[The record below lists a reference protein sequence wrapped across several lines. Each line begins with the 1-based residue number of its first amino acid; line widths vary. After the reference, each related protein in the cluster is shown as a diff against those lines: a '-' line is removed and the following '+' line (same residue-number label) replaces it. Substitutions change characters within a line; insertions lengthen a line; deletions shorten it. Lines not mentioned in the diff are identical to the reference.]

1 MEKKNNYI
9 KKFTFADQVCERISY
24 LNKVKDY
31 LEKQLKNMPAGNLLI
46 APGTTPNSFRY
57 YRRESPQDKSGTY
70 LDRSKQ
76 DIKEQL
82 ASKKYY
88 EKLHTAVSKELTA
101 LEKINKL
108 NHSDAIIHTYESL
121 NKGLKK
127 LIHPIN
133 VDDSTYVKM
142 WEAVTYKGLEF
153 DAEDKTEFYTKRGER
168 VRSKSEILIANT
180 LNDNNIPY
188 RYECPVE
195 VDIGKKLYP
204 DIMVLNR
211 KQRKEF
217 YWEHLGINL
226 FVTYET
232 SAMPLGTGE
241 IERLISLFL

>member
-1 MEKKNNYI
+1 
-9 KKFTFADQVCERISY
+9 
-24 LNKVKDY
+24 
-31 LEKQLKNMPAGNLLI
+31 
-46 APGTTPNSFRY
+46 
-57 YRRESPQDKSGTY
+57 
-70 LDRSKQ
+70 
-76 DIKEQL
+76 
-82 ASKKYY
+82 
-88 EKLHTAVSKELTA
+88 
-101 LEKINKL
+101 
-108 NHSDAIIHTYESL
+108 
-121 NKGLKK
+121 
-127 LIHPIN
+127 
-133 VDDSTYVKM
+133 M

-204 DIMVLNR
+204 DYVVHNMWKFNEYKKAGLV
-211 KQRKEF
+211 
-217 YWEHLGINL
+217 LGINL

>member
-1 MEKKNNYI
+1 MNKGKRYFTFYDGPPTANGKPHVGHIETRVMKDIIPRYKVMKGYQVIRKAGWDTHGLPVELEIEKKLG
-9 KKFTFADQVCERISY
+9 IS
-24 LNKVKDY
+24 
-31 LEKQLKNMPAGNLLI
+31 G
-46 APGTTPNSFRY
+46 
-57 YRRESPQDKSGTY
+57 
-70 LDRSKQ
+70 
-76 DIKEQL
+76 KEQIEE
-82 ASKKYY
+82 YGV
-88 EKLHTAVSKELTA
+88 EKFVKQCKE
-101 LEKINKL
+101 
-108 NHSDAIIHTYESL
+108 S
-121 NKGLKK
+121 
-127 LIHPIN
+127 
-133 VDDSTYVKM
+133 VFTYVKM

-204 DIMVLNR
+204 DFMVLNR

>member
-1 MEKKNNYI
+1 M
-9 KKFTFADQVCERISY
+9 
-24 LNKVKDY
+24 
-31 LEKQLKNMPAGNLLI
+31 
-46 APGTTPNSFRY
+46 
-57 YRRESPQDKSGTY
+57 
-70 LDRSKQ
+70 
-76 DIKEQL
+76 
-82 ASKKYY
+82 
-88 EKLHTAVSKELTA
+88 
-101 LEKINKL
+101 
-108 NHSDAIIHTYESL
+108 
-121 NKGLKK
+121 
-127 LIHPIN
+127 
-133 VDDSTYVKM
+133 DDSTYVKM

-204 DIMVLNR
+204 DFMVLNR